1 MAQVTSNVEKIQI
14 HPIDIK
20 QTKIRIVGDSPLIV
34 HAWSVKAKR
43 QMLEKQMKSTKTK
56 AKESKR
62 PFYDFVN
69 SMYWLTDMP
78 DAPTDEELEDKFD
91 DAVKNGA
98 KFGFPVGGIK
108 KAANSAAY
116 RLDWVKNQTALRG
129 SYFLKTDFDDLAEIK
144 GDAPHPREDM
154 VRIQLT
160 TDIRYRG
167 QFDNWYMD
175 FILSYNAN
183 GPISLEQII
192 NCINAGGYSCGI
204 GEWRPEKDGTYGMF
218 HVEQM

>member
-1 MAQVTSNVEKIQI
+1 MAQASKDVEKIQI
-14 HPIDIK
+14 RPIDIK

-34 HAWSVKAKR
+34 HCWSTKAKR
-43 QMLEKQMKSTKTK
+43 EMLEGQMKSTKTK
-56 AKESKR
+56 AKEKKR

-69 SMYWLTDMP
+69 SLYWLTDKP

-91 DAVKNGA
+91 EAIKNGA

-116 RLDWVKNQTALRG
+116 RLDWVKNQMALRG
-129 SYFLKTDFDDLAEIK
+129 SYFLKTDFSDLAEIK
-144 GDAPHPREDM
+144 GSTPHPREDM

-160 TDIRYRG
+160 TDIRYRAE
-167 QFDNWYMD
+167 FDNWYMD
-175 FILSYNAN
+175 FVLSYNAN
-183 GPISLEQII
+183 GPISLEQIV
-192 NCINAGGYSCGI
+192 NCINAGGYSCGL

-218 HVEQM
+218 HVEEI